1 MKREPKPEEILAEE
15 IERRKTPTVEHLDD
29 SSKTYRRTLLLPD
42 VHVPQEDPVT
52 WALAM
57 AAIRDMDPDVWI
69 MGDFLDLEAATS
81 HDPAGD
87 QPPALDEEFAA
98 GRARLLELESILSKL
113 PRSKGREK
121 LYFEGNHEQ
130 RLSKTVAR
138 LPSGIRGMIPSVRK
152 ALSLD
157 VLGWK
162 WIRIPYEESKIET
175 FKLKEQQPVKFGELF
190 VHHGDFYSKHHA
202 YSHLDKYQ
210 VSQVYG
216 HSHRAQSVYHA
227 TPNGVI
233 HVTGLPTIR
242 RLLAK
247 WRPQPRWT
255 GWVNGFGVIEWVGHR
270 AHVFNVVVRDGACAY
285 GPWRWKVKR

>member
-1 MKREPKPEEILAEE
+1 MKKPVQMLEEE
-15 IERRKTPTVEHLDD
+15 IEK
-29 SSKTYRRTLLLPD
+29 RRTPKVVASEAGPKGIHRTILLPD

-69 MGDFLDLEAATS
+69 MGDFLDLEAATM

-87 QPPALDEEFAA
+87 QPPSLDEEFAA
-98 GRARLLELESILSKL
+98 GKARLLELEAVLAEGKRAAERQKRYL
-113 PRSKGREK
+113 
-121 LYFEGNHEQ
+121 EGNHEQ
-130 RLSKTVAR
+130 RLAKTVAR
-138 LPSGIRGMIPSVRK
+138 LPSGLRGMIPSVRK

-157 VLGWK
+157 LLGWD
-162 WIRIPYEESKIET
+162 WVRIPYEESKIET
-175 FKLKEQQPVKFGELF
+175 FKLKEQQPVKFGELY

-202 YSHLDKYQ
+202 YAHLDKYQ

-227 TPNGVI
+227 TPNGIV
-233 HVTGLPTIR
+233 HVTGLPTMR

-255 GWVNGFGVIEWVGHR
+255 GWVNGFGVIEWFGNR

-285 GPWRWKVKR
+285 GPWRWKVQR